1 MKKEET
7 DFQKR
12 VTKVKVSG
20 LCSNSALSKF
30 NIKEG
35 GSPIQ
40 YKLFIDG
47 YRNNESNYS
56 METGRLIHAFF
67 EDESIASSFD
77 LVKPSE
83 SIKKWVDDYY
93 RIVSDNGSVLL
104 KEEEDSI
111 ILEVK
116 ERLSLFSNLK
126 KEQTI
131 LDKFRVEGKNYL
143 EYLQKSKENE
153 GKIILSTRE
162 YNDLI
167 NAVAGIKDNEEAY
180 SLLREGNKEL
190 KVTFNRLGVDIKC
203 IIDNLI
209 VDDSERKIY
218 ITDIK
223 TTSSGVYEI
232 FNYFDSRNYD
242 RQMSLYQLAVID
254 LIKKGDLP
262 SYEIEVYIVN
272 VSLMNGKSCVLKVS
286 ESTLSNGRD
295 KHDPLL
301 REIARHKELGE
312 YDCTIEELEKGYVTI

>member
-12 VTKVKVSG
+12 VTKIKVSG

-30 NIKEG
+30 NVKEG

-47 YRNNESNYS
+47 YRKNETNYS
-56 METGRLIHAFF
+56 METGKLIHAFF

-77 LVKPSE
+77 LIKPSE

-93 RIVSDNGSVLL
+93 RIVVNNGGFLL
-104 KEEEDSI
+104 KEEEDSA

-143 EYLQKSKENE
+143 EYLQKSEENKD
-153 GKIILSTRE
+153 KIILSTRE

-190 KVTFNRLGVDIKC
+190 KINFNRFGVDIKC

-209 VDDSERKIY
+209 VDDEERKIY

-232 FNYFDSRNYD
+232 FNYFGSRNYD

-254 LIKKGDLP
+254 LILKDELP
-262 SYEIEVYIVN
+262 DYEIEVYIVN

-286 ESTLSNGRD
+286 EETLSNGMD

-301 REIARHKELGE
+301 LEIAKHKELGNF
-312 YDCTIEELEKGYVTI
+312 DCTIEELEKGYVTI